1 MAKRKKSHRRRG
13 TSGMSGF
20 GKKIDF
26 SANLKNA
33 LSKSEVKSDL
43 TGLWAVPIYLGFASL
58 FKLQG
63 YIAFFVSFGL
73 TWLTGAALRK
83 PEICRT
89 AWGIAAAHFV
99 MAEFTPFFQNTL
111 KMPLWRFGN
120 YQFALNTQNTTGTS
134 GLAYYIPDS
143 EVSSFFDRS
152 ALVPAQMAGYEDEA
166 MQKAFMFPK
175 GDSNKVFEE
184 ELNVDRGI

>member
-58 FKLQG
+58 YKLQG
-63 YIAFFVSFGL
+63 YIAFFVSFG
-73 TWLTGAALRK
+73 
-83 PEICRT
+83 
-89 AWGIAAAHFV
+89 
-99 MAEFTPFFQNTL
+99 
-111 KMPLWRFGN
+111 
-120 YQFALNTQNTTGTS
+120 
-134 GLAYYIPDS
+134 
-143 EVSSFFDRS
+143 
-152 ALVPAQMAGYEDEA
+152 
-166 MQKAFMFPK
+166 
-175 GDSNKVFEE
+175 
-184 ELNVDRGI
+184 